1 MYSSSI
7 NNLEP
12 FKSHTCIELFDF
24 KLHFALLVLL
34 LYTIQLI
41 NSSYTF
47 TTCIVELGIDTQT
60 QMLYLLH
67 CLLIY
72 QVHVRKPNTNVFILL
87 YVL

>member
-12 FKSHTCIELFDF
+12 FKSHTCIDLFDF
-24 KLHFALLVLL
+24 NCIFALLVLL
-34 LYTIQLI
+34 LYTCIIQLI

-60 QMLYLLH
+60 QMLLSVAWFTYIPSA
-67 CLLIY
+67 CI
-72 QVHVRKPNTNVFILL
+72 
-87 YVL
+87 

>member
-24 KLHFALLVLL
+24 KLALLVLL

-60 QMLYLLH
+60 QM
-67 CLLIY
+67 
-72 QVHVRKPNTNVFILL
+72 FISVALFT
-87 YVL
+87 YIPSACT